1 MEDCRQH
8 TSCSRSGIPL
18 DEKRFH
24 MNTKHC
30 RPSFKTAYPYFM
42 QSAKTTLHISD
53 APVLKTPPDF
63 MKIKK
68 YGIDKINNLFLD
80 FRTDLESRE
89 LKIFNQ

>member
-1 MEDCRQH
+1 
-8 TSCSRSGIPL
+8 
-18 DEKRFH
+18 
-24 MNTKHC
+24 
-30 RPSFKTAYPYFM
+30 M
-42 QSAKTTLHISD
+42 QNVKAALHISD

>member
-18 DEKRFH
+18 DEKRFQR
-24 MNTKHC
+24 NTKHC
-30 RPSFKTAYPYFM
+30 GQGHNTTCPHSM
-42 QSAKTTLHISD
+42 QNVKAALHISD
-53 APVLKTPPDF
+53 APVLKTLPDF